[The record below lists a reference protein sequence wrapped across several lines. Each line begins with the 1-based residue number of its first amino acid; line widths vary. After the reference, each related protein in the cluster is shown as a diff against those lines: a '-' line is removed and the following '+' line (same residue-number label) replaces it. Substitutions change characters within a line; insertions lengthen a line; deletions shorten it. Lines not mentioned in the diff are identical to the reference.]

1 MSYGQ
6 DEQQQNPNAEFE
18 VKYKPMATLEIIR
31 AMDEQRALKEDLDEQ
46 LKAVNK
52 EYDFLRLNMIPNRF
66 EEEGIENMKVDGI
79 GRVSLTGDMY
89 VSILAEKKEE
99 AYEYFRDIGKGS
111 LIVPTINASTL
122 KATVK
127 AMMKNGEEV
136 PEELIKVTPFTRASI
151 TKR

>member
-1 MSYGQ
+1 MST
-6 DEQQQNPNAEFE
+6 EELNPVAEFE
-18 VKYKPMATLEIIR
+18 AKYKPMATLEVIR
-31 AMDEQRALKEDLDEQ
+31 SMDELRKRKEDLEEALKE
-46 LKAVNK
+46 VNK
-52 EYDFLRLNMIPNRF
+52 EYDFLRLNMIPARF
-66 EEEGIENMKVDGI
+66 EEEGIEGMKVEGV

-89 VSILAEKKEE
+89 VSILSDKKDE

-111 LIVPTINASTL
+111 LITETINSSTL

-127 AMMKNGEEV
+127 AMIKAGEDV

>member
-1 MSYGQ
+1 MST
-6 DEQQQNPNAEFE
+6 EELNPIAEFE
-18 VKYKPMATLEIIR
+18 AKYKPMVTLEVVR
-31 AMDEQRALKEDLDEQ
+31 SMDELRKHKEDLEEALKE
-46 LKAVNK
+46 VNK
-52 EYDFLRLNMIPNRF
+52 EYDFLRLNMIPARF
-66 EEEGIENMKVDGI
+66 EEEGIEGLKVEGV

-89 VSILAEKKEE
+89 VSILSDKKDE

-111 LIVPTINASTL
+111 LITETINSSTL

-127 AMMKNGEEV
+127 AMIKAGEEV